1 MHSVHLLLNTMKG
14 RKPLKQYGGRVEIG
28 SVIKDR
34 LQASKHSVVWFAE
47 QLECSRT
54 NVYKI
59 FGKKSI
65 GTEELFRIS
74 EVLGYDFFKI
84 YSNKLDYKK

>member
-1 MHSVHLLLNTMKG
+1 MKG
-14 RKPLKQYGGRVEIG
+14 RKPLKQYSGKVEIG
-28 SVIKDR
+28 SAIKDR
-34 LQASKHSVVWFAE
+34 LQASRHSVVWLAT

-65 GTEELFRIS
+65 GTEELFKIS
-74 EVLGYDFFKI
+74 EVLKYDFFKI

>member
-1 MHSVHLLLNTMKG
+1 MKG
-14 RKPLKQYGGRVEIG
+14 RKPLKQYNGKVEIG

-34 LQASKHSVVWFAE
+34 LQASRHSVVWLAT

-65 GTEELFRIS
+65 GTEELFKIS
-74 EVLGYDFFKI
+74 EVLKYDFFKI